1 MGEPHLQCGGGG
13 ATNDL
18 RACEMR
24 VSWPRSEMPP
34 EGREGG
40 AENFLGWAQGRFVWM
55 TDGLRS

>member
-1 MGEPHLQCGGGG
+1 MSEPHLQCNGG

-34 EGREGG
+34 EGREG
-40 AENFLGWAQGRFVWM
+40 AENFLVWAQGRFVWM